1 MLLLLCVDA
10 IVVMCECC
18 FYVKTVFNV
27 FILLLVGIDVVVI
40 VDFVMCC

>member
-1 MLLLLCVDA
+1 MLLLCVDVV
-10 IVVMCECC
+10 VVMCEYC
-18 FYVKTVFNV
+18 FNVKIVFNV